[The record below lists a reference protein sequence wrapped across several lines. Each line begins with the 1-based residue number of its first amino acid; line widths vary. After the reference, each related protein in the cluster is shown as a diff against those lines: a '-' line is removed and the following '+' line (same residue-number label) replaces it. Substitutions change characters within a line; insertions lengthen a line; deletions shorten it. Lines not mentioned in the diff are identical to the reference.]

1 MKKPVKRLLL
11 SVTAVGAVLA
21 VGLTTTTVVNAV
33 ATGREKDRIESYG
46 QTVTVDGRQMNVQ
59 VTGDGP
65 LDVVLLPG
73 FGTASPVL
81 DFGPLVTDLAEDH
94 RVVVVEPFGYG
105 LSDGTDVPRTTE
117 NIVSEVHE
125 ALQAL
130 DVDRYV
136 LMGHSIAGLYGIEY
150 ATRYPDEVSAFVGI
164 DSSVPGQPGMDT
176 QFPTGLMG
184 AAKSLGLVR
193 VLSAVVGDG
202 LDGAEGSEGAEGAE
216 STEASAGS
224 RGSDAT
230 DGPVYSDHVR
240 EQMRMLSNKNSLS
253 STYRDEM
260 AHIPTNFERA
270 LGSTFPADLPL
281 LLFVVAHNEKNP
293 DWLPLHEQQA
303 AEADDGTVVPL
314 DGEHYL
320 HHTHAPEIAEAFR
333 TWEASHLAAD

>member
-21 VGLTTTTVVNAV
+21 VGLATTSVVNVV
-33 ATGREKDRIESYG
+33 ATSREEDRIESYG
-46 QTVTVDGRQMNVQ
+46 QTVTVDGRQMNVE

-65 LDVVLLPG
+65 VDVVLLPG

-81 DFGPLVTDLAEDH
+81 DFSPLVTDLAEDH
-94 RVVVVEPFGYG
+94 RVIVVEPFGYG

-117 NIVSEVHE
+117 NVVSEVHE

-130 DVDRYV
+130 DVERYV

-176 QFPTGLMG
+176 AFPTGLLG

-193 VLSAVVGDG
+193 VLSAVAGDG
-202 LDGAEGSEGAEGAE
+202 LDS
-216 STEASAGS
+216 
-224 RGSDAT
+224 
-230 DGPVYSDHVR
+230 PVYSDHVR
-240 EQMRMLSNKNSLS
+240 EQMRMLSNKNSLA

-260 AHIPTNFERA
+260 AHIPANFERA
-270 LGSTFPADLPL
+270 LGTTFPADLPL

-293 DWLPLHEQQA
+293 DWLALHEQQA
-303 AEADDGTVVPL
+303 ASVDDGTVVPL

-320 HHTHAPEIAEAFR
+320 HHTHAPEIAEGFR
-333 TWEASHLAAD
+333 TWETSRLAAD

>member
-21 VGLTTTTVVNAV
+21 VGLATTTVVNVV

-136 LMGHSIAGLYGIEY
+136 LMGHSIAGLYSIEY
-150 ATRYPDEVSAFVGI
+150 ATRYPDEVTAFVGI

-176 QFPTGLMG
+176 RFPTGLMG

-193 VLSAVVGDG
+193 VLSAVAGDG
-202 LDGAEGSEGAEGAE
+202 LGGAQGTEGSDG
-216 STEASAGS
+216 TRASADS

-270 LGSTFPADLPL
+270 VGSTFPADLPL

-320 HHTHAPEIAEAFR
+320 HHTHAPEIADTFR
-333 TWEASHLAAD
+333 TWEATHPAAD

>member
-1 MKKPVKRLLL
+1 VHVKKPVKRLLL

-21 VGLTTTTVVNAV
+21 VGLATTTVVNVV
-33 ATGREKDRIESYG
+33 ATAREKDRIESYG

-65 LDVVLLPG
+65 DVVLLPG

-150 ATRYPDEVSAFVGI
+150 ATRYPDEVTAFVGI

-193 VLSAVVGDG
+193 VLSAIAGDG
-202 LDGAEGSEGAEGAE
+202 LDGAQGTDGGDG
-216 STEASAGS
+216 TTASAGS

-230 DGPVYSDHVR
+230 DGPVYSDHLR

-320 HHTHAPEIAEAFR
+320 HHTHAPEIADTFR

>member
-21 VGLTTTTVVNAV
+21 VGLGTTTVVNAV

-65 LDVVLLPG
+65 DVVLLPG

-303 AEADDGTVVPL
+303 AEADDGTMVPL

-320 HHTHAPEIAEAFR
+320 HHTHAAEIAETFR
-333 TWEASHLAAD
+333 TWEAIHPAAD